1 VTGMDS
7 LPIAV
12 LQRFESLGDNCEFG
26 FVQRANGYEAGGLLR
41 WSISP
46 LDKLTLCLDTN
57 FQDFYSFENLEPSAP
72 DMVRDIATGLMF
84 HTAMRSV
91 EGRFLL
97 GEERRRE
104 IYTEE
109 RKKMYYMLDKLI
121 HRLHQSGTI
130 FVYKRNIGVSD
141 DEALRLHTSLNGF
154 SENILLLVRSTGD
167 LEKWGTVEWSS
178 YGFLV
183 GYIDRFAP
191 YSNAD
196 QISIEIWND
205 ILTKAIECWGKYPAT
220 R

>member
-1 VTGMDS
+1 MDS

-46 LDKLTLCLDTN
+46 LDKLIHCLDTN
-57 FQDFYSFENLEPSAP
+57 FQDFYFFENLEPSAP
-72 DMVRDIATGLMF
+72 DMVCDIATGLIF

-121 HRLHQSGTI
+121 HRLRQPGTI
-130 FVYKRNIGVSD
+130 FVYKRNNGVSE

-154 SENILLLVRSTGD
+154 AEHTLLLVRSTEE
-167 LEKWGTVEWSS
+167 LEKRGTVEWSS

-196 QISIEIWND
+196 QISIKVWND
-205 ILTKAIECWGKYPAT
+205 ILTKAIECQDRHPVT
-220 R
+220 L